1 MNIQD
6 FASTPK
12 LIEIILDDPELLE
25 RYNEPITFHTYDIV
39 GLSTYF
45 EFFNARS
52 DGQYEQLDRII
63 KKLILNDKGKPAIKD
78 DQDLPIDIAAAAIN
92 KIGAILGK
100 SQSKTSTPITG
111 AQPE

>member
-39 GLSTYF
+39 GLST
-45 EFFNARS
+45 
-52 DGQYEQLDRII
+52 
-63 KKLILNDKGKPAIKD
+63 
-78 DQDLPIDIAAAAIN
+78 
-92 KIGAILGK
+92 
-100 SQSKTSTPITG
+100 
-111 AQPE
+111 